1 MSWLMCM
8 KTQALDS
15 KSLTHVLKDC
25 YLTQVGFFLSSALGR
40 RKGGSHSTPQ
50 VKQSP

>member
-1 MSWLMCM
+1 MCM

-15 KSLTHVLKDC
+15 KSLTHVLKGR
-25 YLTQVGFFLSSALGR
+25 YLTLLQVGFFLSSALGG

>member
-1 MSWLMCM
+1 MCM

-15 KSLTHVLKDC
+15 KSLTHVLKGH
-25 YLTQVGFFLSSALGR
+25 YLTLLQVGFFLSSALGG
-40 RKGGSHSTPQ
+40 KGGSHSTPQ